1 MITLDLS
8 KAKLNEDLESYKDT
22 VKDIHEMI
30 HNKTG
35 AGNDFLGWVELPKN
49 YDKAEV
55 ELIKETAIKLREK
68 TDILLVCGIGGS
80 YLGARA
86 AIEAINGLFPANDV
100 EIIYVGNTFSSN
112 YIKQVSDYLEGKDF
126 AINVISK
133 SGTTTETSIAFR
145 IFKEMCEAKYG
156 KEGAKERIVA
166 TTDKARGALKTLATE
181 EGYTTFVIPDDVGG
195 RYSVLTPVGLFP
207 IAMAGIDIDK
217 MLSGAK
223 DAMVK
228 YANPDLDQNDA
239 YKYGVARQILHKAGY
254 AAEMFV
260 TYELQLAMVAEW
272 WKQLYGESEG
282 KENKGILPTS
292 ATFSTDLHSLG
303 QFIQEGSKVLFETI
317 MQIKEPAGDMTIP
330 SDKDDLDGLN
340 YLAGKSVD
348 YVNKQACQ
356 GTIDAHVNTGNVP
369 NILITLDKM
378 DAYEFGYMVYF
389 FEISCAMSVY
399 LLEVNPFNQP
409 GVEEGKN
416 ATYALLGRPGYEE
429 KANEL
434 KNGVKKFKK
443 YMMVVISTATNTKLN
458 MLVHI
463 FLL

>member
-8 KAKLNEDLESYKDT
+8 KAKLNENLESYKDT
-22 VKDIHEMI
+22 VKEIHDMI

-35 AGNDFLGWVELPKN
+35 AGNDFLGWVELPEN

-55 ELIKETAIKLREK
+55 ELIKKTAANLKEK
-68 TDILLVCGIGGS
+68 TDVLLVCGIGGS

-86 AIEAINGLFPANDV
+86 AIEAINGLYPKNKV

-112 YIKQVSDYLEGKDF
+112 YIKQVAEYIEGKDF

-156 KEGAKERIVA
+156 KEGARERIVA

-181 EGYTTFVIPDDVGG
+181 EGYSTFVIPDDVGG

-207 IAMAGIDIDK
+207 IAMAGIDIDE
-217 MLSGAK
+217 MLKGAN
-223 DAMVK
+223 DAMNK
-228 YANPDLDQNDA
+228 YSNPDLDQNDA
-239 YKYGVARQILHKAGY
+239 YKYGVVRQILHKAGY
-254 AAEMFV
+254 SAEMFV

-282 KENKGILPTS
+282 KEGKGILPTS

-303 QFIQEGSKVLFETI
+303 QFIQEGSKVLYETI
-317 MQIKEPAGDMTIP
+317 LQINEPMGDMIIP
-330 SDKDDLDGLN
+330 NDKDDLDGLN
-340 YLAGKSVD
+340 YLARKSVD
-348 YVNKQACQ
+348 FVNKKACQ

-378 DAYEFGYMVYF
+378 DAYSFGYMVYF
-389 FEISCAMSVY
+389 FEKSCAMSVY
-399 LLEVNPFNQP
+399 LLGVNPFNQP
-409 GVEEGKN
+409 GVEVYKKN
-416 ATYALLGRPGYEE
+416 MFKLLGKPGY
-429 KANEL
+429 
-434 KNGVKKFKK
+434 
-443 YMMVVISTATNTKLN
+443 
-458 MLVHI
+458 
-463 FLL
+463 